1 VLVYSHLSN
10 QDICSEKRKTMQFQD
25 IQFVL
30 SVHSI
35 KQLPAEEL
43 PEIAFAG
50 RSNVGKSSLINT
62 LIGRKSVVKV
72 SARPGKTQGLNYFRV
87 DDAFYL
93 VDLPGYGFARVA
105 KSLQDSW
112 QTLITEYL
120 ENRESLTCVVVIM
133 DIRHAPKDT
142 DTQLLTWLRQKNIGV
157 LPVYTKIDKLS
168 GNERQKNARLLDA
181 GHSIAEHQRILFSA
195 KTGQGRDQLIAALA
209 AFIAPSGM
217 KKWPDGLPG
226 MGL

>member
-1 VLVYSHLSN
+1 M
-10 QDICSEKRKTMQFQD
+10 RFQD

-30 SVHSI
+30 SVHSL
-35 KQLPAEEL
+35 KQLPPEEL

-62 LIGRKSVVKV
+62 LLGRKSVVKV
-72 SARPGKTQGLNYFRV
+72 SSRPGKTQGLNYFRV
-87 DDAFYL
+87 DDAMFL

-112 QTLITEYL
+112 QGLITEYL
-120 ENRESLTCVVVIM
+120 ETRKSLACVVIII
-133 DIRHAPKDT
+133 DIRHPPKPT

-168 GNERQKNARLLDA
+168 GNDREKNARLLDA
-181 GHSIAEHQRILFSA
+181 GHSITAAQRVLFSA

-209 AFIAPSGM
+209 TFIQ
-217 KKWPDGLPG
+217 
-226 MGL
+226 